1 MLQPHPPSRPL
12 RLSSVLAALLIVVLA
27 APLAAYTIYFKDGS
41 RLIAREKYRVEG
53 EKAYIVLQNGA
64 ESVYSASEIDVERT
78 REANQSNYGTALVL
92 EDGKVKETAIEN
104 VPRREQPTLRDLIK
118 SGAAGPSN
126 VPDRPRP
133 DATPEVV
140 QPVEPEPTGP
150 GRTLAGF
157 LDLATLEHRGFADLD
172 LAGEL
177 SQEFLRREVNDV
189 HIYQGSTAR
198 RPLVE
203 VVAGSEASV
212 FRAIRVAAV
221 GLLELDQRYPGQIEA
236 IELLLVTPKGA
247 RAGQFVLTPERVDE
261 LRTLDTP
268 TFYLRY
274 VQF

>member
-1 MLQPHPPSRPL
+1 L

-41 RLIAREKYRVEG
+41 RLIAREKYRIEG

-64 ESVYSASEIDVERT
+64 ESVYNASEIDVERT

-133 DATPEVV
+133 DAAPEVV
-140 QPVEPEPTGP
+140 QPTEPEPEPTGP

-177 SQEFLRREVNDV
+177 SQEFLHRELTDV

-203 VVAGSEASV
+203 IVTGSETSV

-221 GLLELDQRYPGQIEA
+221 GLLELEQRYPGQIEA

-247 RAGQFVLTPERVDE
+247 RAGQFVITPERVDE